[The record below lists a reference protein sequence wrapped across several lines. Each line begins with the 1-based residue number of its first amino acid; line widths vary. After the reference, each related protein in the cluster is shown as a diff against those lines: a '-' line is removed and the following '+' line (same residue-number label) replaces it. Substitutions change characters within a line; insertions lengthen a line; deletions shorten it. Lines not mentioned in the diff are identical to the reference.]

1 MWRSKELMN
10 WTLSS
15 HRSGLI
21 YLKQWNY
28 WATQVM
34 DMVSYFNAKG
44 QVTLCYILK
53 CIQCTY
59 WWHVCL
65 QGQSFPAGQAAFQGG
80 WENSEYFALPIMS
93 LIQYAFSVTQGR
105 TRMLLCFC
113 PHPVPLCAW
122 GESGKRSMGRSI
134 ASLTAMHKGYHNL
147 LTPMKEKCWC
157 FYWANGYLPL
167 TIPSSYDSTDTH
179 YGMEGELRHFSENN
193 ANVSGLAPKVTFER
207 SVGRILIN
215 CFGALS
221 IALCPSADH
230 PVPW

>member
-1 MWRSKELMN
+1 MACLSTRPELSC
-10 WTLSS
+10 W
-15 HRSGLI
+15 SGCFLGRV
-21 YLKQWNY
+21 Q
-28 WATQVM
+28 
-34 DMVSYFNAKG
+34 D
-44 QVTLCYILK
+44 
-53 CIQCTY
+53 
-59 WWHVCL
+59 
-65 QGQSFPAGQAAFQGG
+65 
-80 WENSEYFALPIMS
+80 
-93 LIQYAFSVTQGR
+93 GR
-105 TRMLLCFC
+105 TRSTLLFPSWAWFNMLSVWHREGPGCC
-113 PHPVPLCAW
+113 YVPLCAW

-147 LTPMKEKCWC
+147 LTPMKKKCWC
-157 FYWANGYLPL
+157 LYWANGYLPL